1 MSVSTNDVYNVSR
14 SEAARLLSV
23 SVRTIDRYLKQ
34 GKVSFVKTKGR
45 TWLSKSDIKRLFDAD
60 VTVDPRKAAFYTE
73 TDNDN
78 YRDIHTDNVEF
89 KTESSQKINSD
100 FKNNQNSLINYEA
113 KYLATLESLN
123 FAHSQ
128 VFKLKRYIG
137 YAQRK
142 MSQMR
147 PVSEV
152 REVQQKLNLANS
164 DYRKHLSN
172 LQTSYKSKF
181 NVLENTINKKNQQIE
196 SERLNRNAI
205 LLILII
211 LISLQPILW
220 LVLR

>member
-1 MSVSTNDVYNVSR
+1 MSVSSNDVYNVTR
-14 SEAARLLSV
+14 SEAARLLTV

-34 GKVSFVKTKGR
+34 GKLGFVKTKGR
-45 TWLSKSDIKRLFDAD
+45 TWLSKADVKRLFDAD
-60 VTVDPRKAAFYTE
+60 IATDPRRANFYTE
-73 TDNDN
+73 TKSDASSDNS
-78 YRDIHTDNVEF
+78 TDNEGFYESVEF
-89 KTESSQKINSD
+89 ERPAKEQKTSNS
-100 FKNNQNSLINYEA
+100 ITNYEV

-123 FAHSQ
+123 FARSQ

-142 MSQMR
+142 MSEMR
-147 PVSEV
+147 PVSELNII
-152 REVQQKLNLANS
+152 QQKLNVASS

-172 LQTSYKSKF
+172 LQTSYNSKF
-181 NVLENTINKKNQQIE
+181 NVLERTINKKNQQIE